1 VSPSAQRLRRGL
13 TGFCRVVDAVN
24 EKVSWLAAAAVL
36 AACMISA
43 GNAIVR
49 YTWDMSSNAWLEIQ
63 WYLFALTVMLGAPY
77 VLRRNEHVRVDIFYS
92 RLPPRWA
99 LAADIAGL
107 LLFLLPVMVLLAAL
121 SWPLF
126 TRALASGEV
135 SSNAGGLVRWPAL
148 LLLPLGFGLV
158 ALQGVAEIVK
168 RALRL
173 ALPAPINAG
182 HNGDAHDD
190 LLAANYEKPLQ

>member
-1 VSPSAQRLRRGL
+1 MSVSPQRRTGLL

-24 EKVSWLAAAAVL
+24 EKISWIAAAAVL
-36 AACMISA
+36 AACLISA

-49 YTWDMSSNAWLEIQ
+49 YAWDISSNAWLEIQ
-63 WYLFALTVMLGAPY
+63 WYLFAFTVMLGAPY

-99 LAADIAGL
+99 MAADIAGL

-126 TRALASGEV
+126 VRALASGEV

-148 LLLPLGFGLV
+148 LLLPLGFALV
-158 ALQGVAEIVK
+158 ALQGVAEIIK
-168 RALRL
+168 RALHL
-173 ALPAPINAG
+173 ARRAAPDTGAAG
-182 HNGDAHDD
+182 AHEE
-190 LLAANYEKPLQ
+190 LRAAAYEKPLQ